1 MAAETQCCSAE
12 IACFQSPAFAV
23 SQLVG
28 MRRTNTSVLDTAG
41 LAWRL
46 ANQLQQLLISVNK
59 LVHLRLAAYL
69 GMLIRSKQAVH
80 FHRVTFP
87 ALIILP

>member
-1 MAAETQCCSAE
+1 
-12 IACFQSPAFAV
+12 V
-23 SQLVG
+23 SSHY
-28 MRRTNTSVLDTAG
+28 RTVLRATG

-46 ANQLQQLLISVNK
+46 ANQLQQLFISVDK
-59 LVHLRLAAYL
+59 LVHLRFVAYL

-80 FHRVTFP
+80 FHRLILP